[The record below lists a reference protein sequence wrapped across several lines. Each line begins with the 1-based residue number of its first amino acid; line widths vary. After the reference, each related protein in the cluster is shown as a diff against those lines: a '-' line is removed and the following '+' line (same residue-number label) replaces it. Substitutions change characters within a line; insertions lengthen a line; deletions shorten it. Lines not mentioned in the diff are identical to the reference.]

1 MSYYFYTFIFI
12 IILERILEIIK
23 SKQNEKW
30 LRENGALEYG
40 RDHYKYFFILHT
52 LFYISLITEYNAGIK
67 ETGFSFINYMGLT
80 IFTVLQFFRLS
91 VLISLGKFWNTRI
104 LVIPDSKPIRKGLYK
119 YIRHP
124 NYGIVILEIITIPL
138 SFSLYYTLIIFSVLN
153 IILLNVRIKEE
164 NRAVYQTEN

>member
-12 IILERILEIIK
+12 IILERILEITK